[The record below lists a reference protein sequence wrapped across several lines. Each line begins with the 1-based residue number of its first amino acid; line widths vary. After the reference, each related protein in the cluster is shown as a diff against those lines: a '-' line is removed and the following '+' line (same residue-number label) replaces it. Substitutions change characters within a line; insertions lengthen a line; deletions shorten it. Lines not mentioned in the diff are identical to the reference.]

1 MKMKKTIVMMA
12 MALAM
17 SMSGMAQEQTRNNR
31 LDKAQMAQRQTE
43 WMVKQYQLN
52 EEQSKQL
59 LELNTKYAATNAFG
73 MKGRRPMGQ
82 RGQMGQG
89 DNRRPERQMDPS
101 MEAKRKER
109 MQQREQQMKEY
120 EAELQKIM
128 TEEQFAAYQKNKQ
141 QRPDM
146 PKVKMKRDSLK
157 TQP

>member
-1 MKMKKTIVMMA
+1 MKKTIVMMA

-17 SMSGMAQEQTRNNR
+17 SMSGMAQEQNRNNR

-89 DNRRPERQMDPS
+89 GNRRPERQMDPS

-141 QRPDM
+141 QRADL
-146 PKVKMKRDSLK
+146 PKVKTKRES
-157 TQP
+157 TQTQQ